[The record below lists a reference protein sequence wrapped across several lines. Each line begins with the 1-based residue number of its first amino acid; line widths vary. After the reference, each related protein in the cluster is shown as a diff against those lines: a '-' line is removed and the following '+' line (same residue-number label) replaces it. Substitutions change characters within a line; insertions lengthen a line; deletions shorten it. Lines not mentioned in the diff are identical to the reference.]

1 MLILESLTDK
11 VLGAAFEV
19 HRLLGPG
26 LLESTYKNCML
37 HELGLRGLRVEQEI
51 ALPIEYKSVPIEAAY
66 RADLV
71 VEGKVLVELKAVE
84 HLLPIHEAQI
94 LTYLKHGRLP
104 VGLLLNFNVQHLKSG
119 IRRFVGPA
127 AATHSM
133 PRTGTSLHHGH
144 E

>member
-1 MLILESLTDK
+1 MLILASLTEK

-26 LLESTYKNCML
+26 LLESTYKACML
-37 HELGLRGLRVEQEI
+37 QELRLRGLCVEQEI
-51 ALPIEYKSVPIEAAY
+51 VLPIAYKNVPVEAAY

-84 HLLPIHEAQI
+84 HLLPIHEAQV
-94 LTYLKHGRLP
+94 LTYLKHGNLP
-104 VGLLLNFNVQHLKSG
+104 VGLLLNFNVRHLKSG

-127 AATHSM
+127 AATHSA
-133 PRTGTSLHHGH
+133 PQPGTSSRYWHD
-144 E
+144 